1 MTTSQSLIELQDY
14 WNQRARN
21 DLLIFT
27 ERLGYVNAGFHLEW
41 YDKLVRDFSPLKLYP
56 HATKRLLQLWPRG
69 HGKTECTTINYVTW
83 LIGNYPDIHI
93 NIVTKTASLAEEI
106 LTAII
111 TRFESDEKYK
121 EIFGSLKPAQPK
133 KWTNRE
139 LIVQRDEI
147 SKNPTLKATG
157 LMGPITGGRSD
168 LIVCDDII
176 DEENIRTPLQMEKV
190 DTWFNKI
197 LYPTL
202 YPWGGI
208 IVIGT
213 RWHYADIYAGL
224 LKKWSNKDVKQAI
237 QKDGSA
243 LWPEY
248 WNLEKLE
255 QRHKEIGT
263 IFFNCQYQNDPTLM
277 EGDLLK
283 GEWLIPWEQPP
294 PPNLPV
300 YAGIDPSLGENDYF
314 GIASLAYDAK
324 VNQAYLLDVWAE
336 HMPFPTILKEKLPQL
351 YNLYKYQKMF
361 METNF
366 LQKLLTKMPEL
377 QGYPIVPINT
387 VKNKE
392 ERFIPMSSHFESK
405 RVLVNPL
412 LLNRSEFWTEW
423 VQFPRGQHDDAID
436 CVELVV
442 SNTVGFT
449 PKPFATSLE
458 W

>member
-1 MTTSQSLIELQDY
+1 MIELQDY
-14 WNQRARN
+14 WIARAQEN
-21 DLLIFT
+21 LAIFT
-27 ERLGYVNAGFHLEW
+27 EQLGYENAAFHLEW
-41 YDKLVRDFSPLKLYP
+41 YGKLVRDFSPLKLFP

-83 LIGNYPDIHI
+83 LIGNYPNIHV

-121 EIFGSLKPAQPK
+121 EIFGNLKSQQPK

-139 LIVQRDEI
+139 IIVDRNEI

-176 DEENIRTPLQMEKV
+176 DEENVRTLLQMEKV
-190 DTWFNKI
+190 YTWFNKV

-213 RWHYADIYAGL
+213 RWHYADIYTEL
-224 LKKWSNKDVKQAI
+224 INKWPSVDVKKAI
-237 QKDGSA
+237 NEDNSV

-248 WNLEKLE
+248 WSLDKLE
-255 QRHKEIGT
+255 QRRSEIGSI
-263 IFFNCQYQNDPTLM
+263 IFDCQYQNDPTSM
-277 EGDLLK
+277 EGSLLK
-283 GEWLIPWEQPP
+283 SKWLTPWEQRPP
-294 PPNLPV
+294 AHCHY
-300 YAGIDPSLGENDYF
+300 YAGIDPSLGEADYF
-314 GIASLAYDAK
+314 GIATLAHDPQTG
-324 VNQAYLLDVWAE
+324 QAYLEDVWAE
-336 HMPFPTILKEKLPQL
+336 HLPFPQILKEKLPQL
-351 YNLYKYQKMF
+351 MQQYHYSKIY

-366 LQKLLTKMPEL
+366 WQKLLTKMPEL

-387 VKNKE
+387 VTNKE
-392 ERFIPMSSHFESK
+392 QRFIPMSSHFESK

-423 VQFPRGQHDDAID
+423 VQFPRGQHDDAVD
-436 CVELVV
+436 AVDLVV
-442 SNTVGFT
+442 SNVLSSQRGFW
-449 PKPFATSLE
+449 A
-458 W
+458 